1 MASRRRHVREWEGGE
16 EAEEVGEAMWL
27 PTASRCHA
35 SFFFQGRTGGAEG
48 DSAHQCESE
57 EGDRRRWR
65 KRGWWGLSP
74 SGAVALARETAAWVV
89 AFGEKQASSSA
100 LLAALAC

>member
-1 MASRRRHVREWEGGE
+1 MNQHQRGRSWKLRRVRRRQRARSWNGVEVAARSMSGEGGE

-48 DSAHQCESE
+48 DSAH
-57 EGDRRRWR
+57 
-65 KRGWWGLSP
+65 P
-74 SGAVALARETAAWVV
+74 
-89 AFGEKQASSSA
+89 
-100 LLAALAC
+100 

>member
-1 MASRRRHVREWEGGE
+1 V
-16 EAEEVGEAMWL
+16 
-27 PTASRCHA
+27 
-35 SFFFQGRTGGAEG
+35 
-48 DSAHQCESE
+48 E

>member
-1 MASRRRHVREWEGGE
+1 VEAAARPAASAGQV
-16 EAEEVGEAMWL
+16 V
-27 PTASRCHA
+27 
-35 SFFFQGRTGGAEG
+35 
-48 DSAHQCESE
+48 E